1 MSVRLSP
8 HFSLAEMIVSQ
19 TAARRGIDNTPGDAE
34 IAALRSLCIE
44 VLEPVRK
51 HFDRPVIVSSG
62 YRSPK
67 LNRAIGGSSSSQH
80 CKGEAADF
88 TVPGVSVLDLAQW
101 MHRNLNYDQLIYEFG
116 SWVHV
121 SYRAGRL
128 RNQELSAKRIGGRTK
143 YLPGIVA

>member
-34 IAALRSLCIE
+34 IAALRTLCIE

-62 YRSPK
+62 YRSPTV
-67 LNRAIGGSSSSQH
+67 NRAIGGSSSSQH

-143 YLPGIVA
+143 YLTGIVV

>member
-1 MSVRLSP
+1 MRLSP
-8 HFSLAEMIVSQ
+8 HFTLAEMIVSQ
-19 TAARRGIDNTPGDAE
+19 TAARRGIDNTPGDDE
-34 IAALRSLCIE
+34 IAALRSLCVE

-62 YRSPK
+62 YRSPT
-67 LNRAIGGSSSSQH
+67 LNRAIGGSASSQH

-88 TVPGVSVLDLAQW
+88 TVPGVSVLELAQW

-121 SYRAGRL
+121 SYRSGRL

-143 YLPGIVA
+143 YLAGIVA

>member
-8 HFSLAEMIVSQ
+8 HFSLAEMLVSQ

-34 IAALRSLCIE
+34 IAALRSLCVE

-51 HFDRPVIVSSG
+51 HFARPVIVSSG
-62 YRSPK
+62 YRSPA
-67 LNRAIGGSSSSQH
+67 LNRAIGGSPTSQH
-80 CKGEAADF
+80 SKGEAADF
-88 TVPGVSVLDLAQW
+88 TVPGVGVLDLAQW

-121 SYRAGRL
+121 SYRVGRL
-128 RNQELSAKRIGGRTK
+128 RNQELSAKRIAGRTK
-143 YLPGIVA
+143 YLQGIVV